1 MTGRVLSTRALNRAL
16 LARQLLLE
24 RSPLP
29 LVRALEQVAGLQTQ
43 YAPSAYIGLWSRLR
57 DFPREALTA
66 ALQRRRAVQATLMRQ
81 TIHVV
86 SARDYPL
93 LAEAVREPRRAWW
106 RRVHGREVEGLDMDA
121 VAALLRRH
129 LADGPRRQAELVA
142 LLAAEG
148 FPAVAWSGAGLWL
161 DLVRVPPSGTWQQRR
176 ADLYGL
182 AEEWLGPWKVTQA
195 EALEHL
201 VRRYLGGFGPA
212 SARDT
217 ASWAGV
223 PVAAVRPALERVGVR
238 RFRDEQGAELF
249 DLRRAL
255 LPDADTPAP
264 VRFLPT
270 WDATLLVHARRTQI
284 LPEQYRS
291 LVFNTRTPHSVGT
304 FLVDGAVAGSWR
316 HERGRVRL
324 EPFGPLDRRARR
336 DLEEEAE
343 RLAAFHADEPAA
355 GAGLAGPP
363 GRGGGGAGSGGSL
376 A

>member
-1 MTGRVLSTRALNRAL
+1 M
-16 LARQLLLE
+16 
-24 RSPLP
+24 
-29 LVRALEQVAGLQTQ
+29 
-43 YAPSAYIGLWSRLR
+43 
-57 DFPREALTA
+57 
-66 ALQRRRAVQATLMRQ
+66 
-81 TIHVV
+81 
-86 SARDYPL
+86 
-93 LAEAVREPRRAWW
+93 
-106 RRVHGREVEGLDMDA
+106 DMDA
-121 VAALLRRH
+121 VAALLRER
-129 LADGPRRQAELVA
+129 LAAGPRRQAELVS

-148 FPAVAWSGAGLWL
+148 YPAVAWSGAGLWL

-182 AEEWLGPWKVTQA
+182 AEEWLGPWKVTET

-212 SARDT
+212 SAQDT

-223 PVAAVRPALERVGVR
+223 PVATVRPALERVGVR
-238 RFRDEQGAELF
+238 RFRDEQGRELF
-249 DLRRAL
+249 DLRRAP
-255 LPDADTPAP
+255 LPDPDTPAP

-284 LPEQYRS
+284 LAEQHRS

-336 DLEEEAE
+336 DLEQEAE
-343 RLAAFHADEPAA
+343 RLAAFHA
-355 GAGLAGPP
+355 G
-363 GRGGGGAGSGGSL
+363 
-376 A
+376 